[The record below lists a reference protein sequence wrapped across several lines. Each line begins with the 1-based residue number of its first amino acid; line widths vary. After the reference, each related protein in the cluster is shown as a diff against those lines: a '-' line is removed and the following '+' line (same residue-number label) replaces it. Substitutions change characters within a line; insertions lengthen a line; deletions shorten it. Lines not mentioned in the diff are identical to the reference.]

1 VSRNGSHFIEQ
12 AIGKISDVREAKN
25 ALAQRFIHA
34 PRAEAAIR
42 TPAAFAATARAV
54 TAPIS
59 PAPIHNV
66 VGVGVGEKISDGKQT
81 GALAVKLLVR
91 LKYPQSELD
100 SKHLLPRDIDGI
112 PTDVEE
118 VGTFR
123 KFPAVAARRKPAGI
137 PNPRTKIRPAQ
148 PGSSIGFQD
157 PNNQFTMA
165 GTFGAVVKD
174 KNGIYVLSNNHVLAD
189 ENRLPPGA
197 SIFQPGL
204 LDGGSI
210 ATDQIAA
217 LTRFVTLQ
225 AQQPNAVD
233 CALAK
238 ATNPNLLSS
247 VVLYIGAVQ
256 GTADAAID
264 MGVHKFGRT
273 TSYTVGRV
281 TSTDTDVTVGYD
293 IGNLSFTGQIIIVGT
308 GGKTFSNAGDSGSL
322 ILQRGTNKAVGLL
335 FAGSASHTIANH
347 IGDVLKALNV
357 TLA

>member
-1 VSRNGSHFIEQ
+1 MSRNGSHFIEQ

-210 ATDQIAA
+210 ATDQIAS
-217 LTRFVTLQ
+217 LTKFITLQ
-225 AQQPNAVD
+225 TQQPNQVD
-233 CALAK
+233 CAIAK
-238 ATNPNLLSS
+238 ATSQNILSS
-247 VVLYIGAVQ
+247 AVLYIGGPQ
-256 GTADAAID
+256 GPTDAAID
-264 MGVHKFGRT
+264 MPVHKFGRT
-273 TSYTVGRV
+273 TSYTVGQV

-293 IGNLSFTGQIIIVGT
+293 IGNLAFTGQIIIVGN
-308 GGKTFSNAGDSGSL
+308 GGKAFSNAGDSGSL

-347 IGDVLKALNV
+347 ISDVLKSLGV